1 MKKREMRMDESLKEE
16 LLKLIK
22 RHWKKAAWGAVI
34 FFIIRF
40 LLVAFFGWWILSTV
54 LERRQE
60 FKESS
65 EAFEA
70 DFQEKSESF
79 KKDFND
85 TRASIKAKQNEL
97 KEEFENSKAI
107 FGKSFGEK

>member
-1 MKKREMRMDESLKEE
+1 MIENEILS
-16 LLKLIK
+16 LIK
-22 RHWKKAAWGAVI
+22 RHWKKTAWGAVI

-40 LLVAFFGWWILSTV
+40 LIVTFFGWWILSTI

-70 DFQEKSESF
+70 SFQEMSKSFEKGFNES
-79 KKDFND
+79 
-85 TRASIKAKQNEL
+85 RASIKDKQGEL
-97 KEEFENSKAI
+97 KEEFEKSKAT
-107 FGKSFGEK
+107 FGKALSGK